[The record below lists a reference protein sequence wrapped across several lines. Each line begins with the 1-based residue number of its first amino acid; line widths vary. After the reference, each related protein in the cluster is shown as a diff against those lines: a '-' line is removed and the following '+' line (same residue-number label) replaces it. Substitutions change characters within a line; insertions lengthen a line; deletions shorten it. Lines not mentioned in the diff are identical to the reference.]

1 MDYIEIMNFCGYDMD
16 KAHEMAMRHGV
27 IPFSDAVK
35 ATSKSG
41 KKEDKT
47 PCISIITLIPSEVEV
62 MVLVIAL

>member
-35 ATSKSG
+35 AAQKSE
-41 KKEDKT
+41 KMKEEV

>member
-35 ATSKSG
+35 AAQKFE
-41 KKEDKT
+41 KMKEET
-47 PCISIITLIPSEVEV
+47 PCISIITLIPSEAT
-62 MVLVIAL
+62 VLVIVL